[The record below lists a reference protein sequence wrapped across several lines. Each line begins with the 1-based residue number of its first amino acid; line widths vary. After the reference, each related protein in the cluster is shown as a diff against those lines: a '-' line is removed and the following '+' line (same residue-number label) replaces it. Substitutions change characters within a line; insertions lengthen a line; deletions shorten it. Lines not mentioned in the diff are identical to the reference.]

1 MVTKKTDIIVVGGGI
16 CGLVLAL
23 LLAQAGIQVVLV
35 DRKVGAKSPPK
46 TPQYSAWV
54 SALNRVSERILQKL
68 AVWDSCL
75 DKHLAASYMSMR
87 LSATAHDKKL
97 QLDAGMVAAD
107 NLGHIV
113 DNHYLKAVLWQKVYQ
128 EANIKIIEATPEHW
142 DKQER
147 ILTTSNKQTIH
158 APLLVGCDGN
168 NSWVRTQANIPL
180 TKHPINEQALVGICT
195 HAIAH
200 QREARQCFFKDA
212 ILASLPLW
220 NPYQSVLVYS
230 IKNGTLPEEPAK
242 FVQQAAA
249 QAFLELQP
257 QEVTVVSTH
266 PVGSTHAQKYYQDHC
281 ILLGDAAMAL
291 HPLAGLGLNCG
302 LQAAQILSNKI
313 IAAFSAEKLE
323 QVDNIGRAYENAV
336 LGYNTF
342 TQTTLNT
349 IHRQLVVGG
358 TDIGG
363 WLSCLAFGAAQNST
377 WIKKQMIHHALYGIE
392 KD

>member
-1 MVTKKTDIIVVGGGI
+1 M
-16 CGLVLAL
+16 
-23 LLAQAGIQVVLV
+23 
-35 DRKVGAKSPPK
+35 
-46 TPQYSAWV
+46 
-54 SALNRVSERILQKL
+54 
-68 AVWDSCL
+68 
-75 DKHLAASYMSMR
+75 
-87 LSATAHDKKL
+87 
-97 QLDAGMVAAD
+97 
-107 NLGHIV
+107 
-113 DNHYLKAVLWQKVYQ
+113 
-128 EANIKIIEATPEHW
+128 
-142 DKQER
+142 
-147 ILTTSNKQTIH
+147 
-158 APLLVGCDGN
+158 
-168 NSWVRTQANIPL
+168 
-180 TKHPINEQALVGICT
+180 
-195 HAIAH
+195 
-200 QREARQCFFKDA
+200 
-212 ILASLPLW
+212 
-220 NPYQSVLVYS
+220 LVYS

-249 QAFLELQP
+249 QAFHELQP
-257 QEVTVVSTH
+257 QEVTAVSTH

-358 TDIGG
+358 ADIGG

-392 KD
+392 KA